1 MKTSPLPDDGPPSEL
16 LPKVQEA
23 PAQTAAQAAAEKRQA
38 WIDHVS
44 RTTAVLAVLAALSSG
59 QYAGKFSSTILAQA
73 EASDQWSYYQ
83 AKSIKKHLSESQLE
97 IISVLA
103 AARPDLAAPLGPLQE
118 ADRKNAQ
125 KYEREL
131 AGIKTQAEATE
142 ALKRKHQRQGDRFQF
157 AFVVLQAGVVLSTIA
172 ASARRKELW
181 LFAIAAGVA
190 GLLMVMNG
198 FLLVV

>member
-1 MKTSPLPDDGPPSEL
+1 MPTSTTSVETPPQPLPGAEGTG
-16 LPKVQEA
+16 A
-23 PAQTAAQAAAEKRQA
+23 TPAQSAAEKRQA
-38 WIDHVS
+38 WIDHVA

-83 AKSIKKHLSESQLE
+83 AKSIKKHLSENQLALA
-97 IISVLA
+97 SVLA
-103 AARPDLAAPLGPLQE
+103 ADRPELATPLAKLQDSE
-118 ADRKNAQ
+118 RANAK
-125 KYEREL
+125 KYEDEL
-131 AGIKTQAEATE
+131 ARIKAQAEATE
-142 ALKRKHQRQGDRFQF
+142 TLKRRHQRQGDRFQY

-181 LFAIAAGVA
+181 VFAIVSGLV
-190 GLLMVMNG
+190 GLLMVVNG

>member
-1 MKTSPLPDDGPPSEL
+1 M
-16 LPKVQEA
+16 
-23 PAQTAAQAAAEKRQA
+23 QTAESAAEAAAEKRQE

-83 AKSIKKHLSESQLE
+83 AKSIKKHLSEGQFE
-97 IISVLA
+97 MAQVLA
-103 AARPDLAAPLGPLQE
+103 AARPDLAAPLARLPE
-118 ADRKNAQ
+118 AERKNAK
-125 KYEREL
+125 KYEEEL
-131 AGIKTQAEATE
+131 AQIKAQAEATE
-142 ALKRKHQRQGDRFQF
+142 ARKRKHQQQGDRFQY

-181 LFAIAAGVA
+181 LFAIASGVV
-190 GLLMVMNG
+190 GLLMVVNG
-198 FLLVV
+198 FLLIF